1 MAAKKTDY
9 HPDASLELGE
19 ALEWYRLR
27 SESAA
32 AGFVH
37 EIERCIARI
46 AAAPQAAPKFR
57 GEVRRQVL
65 HRYPFAVLFRDL
77 PDRIEIVAVAHH
89 KRRPFYWRAR

>member
-1 MAAKKTDY
+1 MAARRTDF

-27 SESAA
+27 SETAA

-37 EIERCIARI
+37 EVELSVARI
-46 AAAPQAAPKFR
+46 AVTPQAAPKHR
-57 GEVRRQVL
+57 GEVRRWVL
-65 HRYPFAVLFRDL
+65 RRFPSAILFRDY